1 MSPVPVR
8 CALVTGGAGFIG
20 SQVVDRLLAGG
31 AERVVVFDA
40 FTTGRREHLAAHAGD
55 GRLRVVTGDVLDL
68 PALTAAMAGC
78 DTLFHFQANADVRG
92 GPARPRIDL
101 EQNTVATWNVLDAMR
116 TVGARTF
123 AMASSATVYGEPV
136 RFPTPE
142 DEPLVQTSLYG
153 ASKLAGE
160 AMAQAY
166 AEYYGMRAFA
176 FRFVSCTGPRY
187 WHGVLADFVAKLRAN
202 PAELAVLGDG
212 SQRKSFLDV
221 RDAVAGIFL
230 ALERA
235 AGAKHVF
242 NLGHEDIVTVREVAR
257 IVLDELGLAGAVVR
271 YGAEPRGW
279 PGDSPLVHLDTG
291 RMRALGWAPRYTI
304 EQTLRETVREL
315 ALDCRN
321 KR

>member
-1 MSPVPVR
+1 MKAPVR

-20 SQVVDRLLAGG
+20 SHVVDRLLSDG

-55 GRLRVVTGDVLDL
+55 GRLRVVAGDVLDL
-68 PALTAAMAGC
+68 PALTAAMEGC
-78 DTLFHFQANADVRG
+78 DAVFHFQANADVRG

-116 TVGARTF
+116 AVGARTF

-166 AEYYGMRAFA
+166 AEYFGMRAFA

-235 AGAKHVF
+235 VGAKHVF
-242 NLGHEDIVTVREVAR
+242 NLGHADIVTVREVVR
-257 IVLDELGLAGAVVR
+257 IVLDELGLNGTVVR
-271 YGAEPRGW
+271 YGEEPRGW

-291 RMRALGWAPRYTI
+291 RIRALGWLPALSI
-304 EQTLRETVREL
+304 AQTLRETVAEL
-315 ALDCRN
+315 RRN
-321 KR
+321 LSKS

>member
-1 MSPVPVR
+1 MKMPWR
-8 CALVTGGAGFIG
+8 GALVTGGAGFIG
-20 SQVVDRLLAGG
+20 SHVVDRLMAEGV
-31 AERVVVFDA
+31 ERVVVYDA
-40 FTTGRREHLAAHAGD
+40 FTTGRHEHLAAHAGD
-55 GRLRVVTGDVLDL
+55 GRLQVVTGDVLDL

-78 DTLFHFQANADVRG
+78 EAVFHFQANADVRG

-116 TVGARTF
+116 VVGARTF
-123 AMASSATVYGEPV
+123 VMASSATVYGEPA

-235 AGAKHVF
+235 AGPKHVF
-242 NLGHEDIVTVREVAR
+242 NLGHADIVTVRDVVS
-257 IVLDELGLAGAVVR
+257 IVLDELGLKGTVMR
-271 YGAEPRGW
+271 YGEEPRGW

-291 RMRALGWAPRYTI
+291 RIRALGWLPALSI
-304 EQTLRETVREL
+304 EQTLRETVAEL
-315 ALDCRN
+315 RRN
-321 KR
+321 QSKL